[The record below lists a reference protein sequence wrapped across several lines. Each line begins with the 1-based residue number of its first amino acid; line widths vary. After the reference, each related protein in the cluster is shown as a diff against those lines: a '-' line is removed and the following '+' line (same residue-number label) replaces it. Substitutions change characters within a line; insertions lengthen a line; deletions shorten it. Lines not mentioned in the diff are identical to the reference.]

1 MAINFELLQPANI
14 GGRIQAGQESAM
26 RNQLAQQQMLGS
38 QQQLQTGALQQQKA
52 GLELQQFKRR
62 QDALDSLMEEGKKI
76 GPTSDP
82 VTFAQN
88 FVKFAQAHGDPQV
101 LMAAQEALMAAQE
114 RKDYMARRMPGGA
127 PAVGVPGGAPAVG
140 MPAAPVPAGSEDR
153 LGDFI
158 SQIEAKQNAPMPMPA
173 VTGRPIQ
180 PEQALNVVSRSK
192 GSPSPIP
199 SANML
204 APAAAAPVNALAA
217 DPAVEALQAKIM
229 DLEIRY
235 PRGAA
240 KNEIARLTKQLDEL
254 QKTHVVG
261 RSLVTNTGRKIYD
274 APESFAP
281 PTSAAEYALA
291 QKDPAFMEF
300 LQKRAAAT
308 RTPAQPSA
316 PVAVIDPKTGKQI
329 FVSREEALRNR
340 MAPAT
345 ALEGLT
351 PKDVQK
357 REAAFP
363 QATLSVKSYESKT
376 DSFIKELEALR
387 DDPGLDQITG
397 SVYGRT
403 PSVSR
408 EGSRAQAAYN
418 KIFAK
423 GGFQALQDLRES
435 SKTGGALGNVSNQEG
450 ERLERSIVGGLDR
463 TQNAEDVKQGIND
476 LINDIK
482 TSKTR
487 IRDAY
492 DMTYEYRSQRGQAA
506 PAAGQGTGGFKYLGK
521 ASD

>member
-1 MAINFELLQPANI
+1 MALDFGILQPANI
-14 GGRIQAGQESAM
+14 SGQLQAGQESAM
-26 RNQLAQQQMLGS
+26 RNQLAQQQLAAG
-38 QQQLQTGALQQQKA
+38 QQQMETGRMQQEKA

-62 QDALDSLMEEGKKI
+62 QAGLDRWLSEAEKG
-76 GPTSDP
+76 GQTGDP
-82 VTFAQN
+82 EVLAESFY
-88 FVKFAQAHGDPQV
+88 KFAREQGDPQLLMSAQQV
-101 LMAAQEALMAAQE
+101 LMSAKE
-114 RKDYMARRMPGGA
+114 RKQYLSERMPKGA
-127 PAVGVPGGAPAVG
+127 PAAGVPNALA
-140 MPAAPVPAGSEDR
+140 PAGSEDR

-180 PEQALNVVSRSK
+180 PEQALNVVSRSE

-351 PKDVQK
+351 PKDMQK

>member
-1 MAINFELLQPANI
+1 MTLHTLAPGSSLRDAS
-14 GGRIQAGQESAM
+14 GRI
-26 RNQLAQQQMLGS
+26 
-38 QQQLQTGALQQQKA
+38 
-52 GLELQQFKRR
+52 
-62 QDALDSLMEEGKKI
+62 I
-76 GPTSDP
+76 
-82 VTFAQN
+82 
-88 FVKFAQAHGDPQV
+88 AQA
-101 LMAAQEALMAAQE
+101 
-114 RKDYMARRMPGGA
+114 
-127 PAVGVPGGAPAVG
+127 
-140 MPAAPVPAGSEDR
+140 
-153 LGDFI
+153 
-158 SQIEAKQNAPMPMPA
+158 
-173 VTGRPIQ
+173 
-180 PEQALNVVSRSK
+180 PEK
-192 GSPSPIP
+192 PP
-199 SANML
+199 
-204 APAAAAPVNALAA
+204 
-217 DPAVEALQAKIM
+217 
-229 DLEIRY
+229 
-235 PRGAA
+235 
-240 KNEIARLTKQLDEL
+240 
-254 QKTHVVG
+254 
-261 RSLVTNTGRKIYD
+261 
-274 APESFAP
+274 AP

-291 QKDPAFMEF
+291 QKDPKFMQF
-300 LQKRAAAT
+300 LQDRAAAT
-308 RTPAQPSA
+308 RAPAQPSA
-316 PVAVIDPKTGKQI
+316 PVAVIDPNTGKQI

-345 ALEGLT
+345 ALEGLS
-351 PKDVQK
+351 PKDMQK

-397 SVYGRT
+397 PVYGRT

-450 ERLERSIVGGLDR
+450 ERLERSVVGGLDR
-463 TQNAEDVKQGIND
+463 TQNTEDVKQGIND

-506 PAAGQGTGGFKYLGK
+506 PAATQGTGGFKYLGK